1 MSKFICSIDL
11 FGDSEK
17 DILETS
23 ETRSREAV
31 RIPGLGK
38 AALGTE
44 VILKG
49 LTLEGPIL
57 LKIGQHFF
65 FFLLEGGSTLGQ
77 ELQFNPFTITTGQG
91 DSKWHP
97 GTLPGVRHF
106 PPCPTGWQW
115 PYLLLM
121 IRLDFPC

>member
-65 FFLLEGGSTLGQ
+65 FFFTGGRIYPWARIAVQSIYYNNWARG
-77 ELQFNPFTITTGQG
+77 
-91 DSKWHP
+91 
-97 GTLPGVRHF
+97 
-106 PPCPTGWQW
+106 
-115 PYLLLM
+115 
-121 IRLDFPC
+121 